1 MLFSKVLSMPMLIQ
15 LILCF
20 VISLIISLY
29 AIPIIVRVDRSLKFY
44 DEPNERSSNSNSIPT
59 LGGIAIFFS
68 FIFTTNIG
76 MLGYSLPE
84 LNFIVGAML
93 LVFFVGL
100 KDDLANLSPLKKLLA
115 EIIAACIIVFPGDIR
130 FSNLH
135 GLFGFTEIGI
145 LPSALITIFAILIII
160 NAVNLTD
167 GIDGLAA
174 SLGIMISFIL
184 GIWFFLSGH
193 LNYSILCFSL
203 VGALSGFFYFNVYGT
218 KNKIFMGDTGSLVL
232 GTIIA
237 ILIIQFNEF
246 NIDQQ
251 QPYAIQSVPAISFG
265 ILAYPLMDIMRVVLI
280 RIIQHRSV
288 FRADKNHLH
297 HRLLLLGFP
306 HHKATFMILGIN
318 ILFILIV
325 FGLHSLGIL
334 RLTFYI
340 FITGSL
346 LFMIPA
352 LVIRKRKLI
361 RNDDPV
367 QQLLMPEFKNQTF
380 GITDSI

>member
-1 MLFSKVLSMPMLIQ
+1 MSILVQ

-20 VISLIISLY
+20 LSALIIALY
-29 AIPIIVRVDRSLKFY
+29 AIPIIVRVDRSLKLY
-44 DEPNERSSNSNSIPT
+44 DEPNERSSNSALIPT

-68 FIFTTNIG
+68 FIFTANIG

-84 LNFIVGAML
+84 LNVIMGAML

-100 KDDLANLSPLKKLLA
+100 KDDLANLSPFKKLLA
-115 EIIAACIIVFPGDIR
+115 EIIAACIIIFPGNIR

-135 GLFGFTEIGI
+135 GLFGLTEIGI
-145 LPSALITIFAILIII
+145 LPSVLISIFAIIVII

-184 GIWFFLSGH
+184 GVWFFLSGH
-193 LNYSILCFSL
+193 FNYAILSFSL
-203 VGALSGFFYFNVYGT
+203 VGAISGFFYYNVYGT

-246 NIDQQ
+246 NIDQK
-251 QPYAIQSVPAISFG
+251 QPFAIPSVPAISFG
-265 ILAYPLMDIMRVVLI
+265 ILAYPLMDIMRVILI
-280 RIIQHRSV
+280 RIIQRRSV
-288 FRADKNHLH
+288 FEADKNHLH
-297 HRLLLLGFP
+297 HRLLLLGFA
-306 HHKATFMILGIN
+306 HHKATFTIIGIN
-318 ILFILIV
+318 ILFISLV
-325 FGLHSLGIL
+325 FALHSLGIL

-340 FITGSL
+340 LITGSI

-352 LVIRKRKLI
+352 LIIQKRKLI

-367 QQLLMPEFKNQTF
+367 QQLLMPQF
-380 GITDSI
+380 